1 MCFFHMKSRYL
12 DDGEVARLRRSMD
25 AQAWLIF
32 RTMLETGLRVGD
44 VVTLRREHI
53 TSDGILYKASKTGK
67 GGVAEITPG
76 LRRALL
82 RQGAGYLF
90 KGRTPGTHLTRQAVW
105 KRIKKAG
112 ERSGVDLEGLSPHA
126 MRKAFAVDLYKEK
139 GFAAVKEALQHSYN
153 STTEIYAFA
162 DWNTGANADLPLK
175 RRDLELIVRAVIEAL
190 SDRLV

>member
-1 MCFFHMKSRYL
+1 MKSRFL
-12 DDGEVARLRRSMD
+12 DGGELARLRRAMD
-25 AQAWLIF
+25 AQAWVVF

-53 TSDGILYKASKTGK
+53 LSEGIAFKASKTGK
-67 GGVAEITPG
+67 AGVAEITPG

-82 RQGAGYLF
+82 RQGRGYLF
-90 KGRTPGTHLTRQAVW
+90 KGRKPGTHLTRQAVW

-112 ERSGVDLEGLSPHA
+112 ERAGVDVEGLSPHA
-126 MRKAFAVDLYKEK
+126 MRKAFAVELYKQK
-139 GFAAVKEALQHSYN
+139 GFEAVKEALQHAYN

-162 DWNTGANADLPLK
+162 DWNTGSNADLPLK

-190 SDRLV
+190 GDRLR